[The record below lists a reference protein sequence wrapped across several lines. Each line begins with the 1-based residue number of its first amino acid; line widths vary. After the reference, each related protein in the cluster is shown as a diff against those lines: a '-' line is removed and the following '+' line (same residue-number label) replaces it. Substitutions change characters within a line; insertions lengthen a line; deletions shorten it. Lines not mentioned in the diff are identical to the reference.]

1 LTFTCADRITPR
13 LKLPNS
19 YQNELLMGTFVQ
31 LPQLTIEQSS
41 CQGHWCYLLLQLAGI
56 SIGIS
61 VMLAIA
67 LFEDNI
73 KITLGNSVE

>member
-1 LTFTCADRITPR
+1 M
-13 LKLPNS
+13 S
-19 YQNELLMGTFVQ
+19 MFVQ

-56 SIGIS
+56 GIGIG
-61 VMLAIA
+61 VMLTIA

-73 KITLGNSVE
+73 KITLGDSVV